1 MSNNNSLDEFLNK
14 SNSSIENEEINFKP
28 ALRTF
33 KRKKLL
39 ISKITFLG
47 TIAGLIYSFA
57 TPEIHRGG
65 FQMVVEDRKKNMPS
79 NNRQIL
85 LDNRLDQENRTQI
98 YILRSNLLLKPVY
111 KELKSENQDNKKYKL
126 SPYKDWKKKLK
137 IRFKEFSKILEVN
150 MKDKNKDLIIDSL
163 NKISIQYQLFSKRYR
178 EKTITKTIKYLELQK
193 NKLEKEAFESS
204 KELNKFTIANGLG
217 DIDGFVELGDQKFNF
232 GTLEII
238 NEIIPKQKSINSSAI
253 KSFTKK
259 SQRYESQFN
268 LLEEYETKFI
278 DLSSKL
284 KPNSKTLKDLKIKIK
299 NLRESLKRPN
309 EILLKFN
316 ELKNK
321 ASRDSSLL
329 QTVNDSLELTKL
341 EKINKQDPWE
351 LITQPRIRNKV
362 WPNKKLIVALAFIGS
377 LISGL
382 LIAILKEKK
391 EDKIYEITE
400 IKNNVNLEYFGN
412 LYLNNLDLNLNF
424 ILNNLNI
431 SKTDLKESSLSFV
444 FFENKNSTDKK
455 TINFL
460 PPKIVKN
467 YTNLLTAGIL
477 NKYENIIL
485 IIEAESLNYSDL
497 QLLNDL
503 ISINRK
509 YIKGWF
515 SIDKN

>member
-1 MSNNNSLDEFLNK
+1 MSNNNSRDEFLNK
-14 SNSSIENEEINFKP
+14 SNSSIENEEINFQP
-28 ALRTF
+28 TLRTF

-57 TPEIHRGG
+57 TPEIYRGG
-65 FQMVVEDRKKNMPS
+65 FQVVVEDRKKNNPS
-79 NNRQIL
+79 NRQIFL
-85 LDNRLDQENRTQI
+85 EYSLDQENRTQV
-98 YILRSNLLLKPVY
+98 YILQSNLLLKPVY
-111 KELKSENQDNKKYKL
+111 EELKSENIDNKKYKL

-137 IRFKEFSKILEVN
+137 IRFKEFSKVLEVN
-150 MKDKNKDLIIDSL
+150 MKDKNKDLIIDTL
-163 NKISIQYQLFSKRYR
+163 NKISVKYKSFSKRDR
-178 EKTITKTIKYLELQK
+178 EKTIARTIKYLELQK
-193 NKLEKEAFESS
+193 NKLEKEALESS
-204 KELNKFTIANGLG
+204 KELNVFTVENGLG
-217 DIDGFVELGDQKFNF
+217 DIDGFVDLGKQKFNF
-232 GTLEII
+232 GSLEII
-238 NEIIPKQKSINSSAI
+238 NEFVPKQTSFDSSSITSNLN
-253 KSFTKK
+253 KRN
-259 SQRYESQFN
+259 QRYDSQFK
-268 LLEEYETKFI
+268 LLEEYETRFI

-284 KPNSKTLKDLKIKIK
+284 KPNSKTLKNLKIKIE

-309 EILLKFN
+309 EIILKFN
-316 ELKNK
+316 ELTKT

-329 QTVNDSLELTKL
+329 ESVSNSLELTKL

-351 LITQPRIRNKV
+351 LISKPRIRNKV

-400 IKNNVNLEYFGN
+400 IKNNVNLGYFGN

-431 SKTDLKESSLSFV
+431 SATDLKESSLSFV
-444 FFENKNSTDKK
+444 FFENNNSIDKK

-460 PPKIVKN
+460 RPNIVKN
-467 YTNLLTAGIL
+467 YTNLLTAGNL

-485 IIEAESLNYSDL
+485 IIEAQSLNYADL

-509 YIKGWF
+509 NMKGWF